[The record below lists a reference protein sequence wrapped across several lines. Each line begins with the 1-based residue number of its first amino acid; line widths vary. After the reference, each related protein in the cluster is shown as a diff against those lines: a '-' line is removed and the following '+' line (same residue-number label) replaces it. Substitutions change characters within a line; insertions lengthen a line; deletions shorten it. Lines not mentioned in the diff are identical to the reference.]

1 MIAFAL
7 CAMLGGLGGGLFA
20 GGFSYISP
28 DQFAFSNSIVLLT
41 MALLGGVSSPIGS
54 TIGTGLLIL
63 IPEWLRFLKSVP
75 GLYLGIYGLSV
86 ILIVIFMPDGIWGFV
101 SRLFRRRQRAPSPPV
116 EPLALR
122 PADSGAA
129 LALEV
134 RGLAKNFGGL
144 KAVDGVD
151 FQVLRGSVHALI
163 GPNGSGKTT
172 TLNVVTG
179 LYRATAGAILVDGVD
194 VTALPAHKRTA
205 AGLARTFQNIRLFRS
220 MTALENV
227 VIGAERDG
235 NGLVDSG
242 HDALRRRARAALDF
256 VGLGNRA
263 DETIP
268 SFSYGHQRLI
278 EIARALAANPTVL
291 LLDEPAA
298 GLNSSE
304 KKSLH
309 DLLDRIAA
317 QGLTILIIDH
327 DMTLISGVARHLTV
341 LNFGRRIANGETAE
355 VLRQPDVVAAYL
367 GVLVMALLEVR
378 DLCVS
383 YGEIEALRGV
393 SFAIDEGAV
402 VTLLGSNGAGKSTT
416 LRAISGLVAPRS
428 GSILFDGKP
437 IAGLGPRTIVRLG
450 VAHVPEGRRVFP
462 GLTVRENI
470 MLGASNGNASSSAI
484 RREADA
490 MFDLFPDI
498 RRFADTLGWTLS
510 GGQQQMV
517 AVARGLMAKPRLL
530 LLDEPSLGLAPV
542 IVQAVFQIIAEIHK
556 RGTTVLLVEQNAHMA
571 LKVANWGYVL
581 ETGRLALGGDPAT
594 LWSDEGIR
602 DAYLGGAQTK
612 VSI

>member
-1 MIAFAL
+1 MRDVRGSVAGQIVYGLAAIALVALAAFVKTDGYVANILMQAATYAIAVFGLSIVLGLCGQINLAQAAFFALGAYAVGLGTSDYRLPFWLCLVGGMAVAGAAGAGLGVSTLRLGGHYLAMVTISFQQILTVVLVNAIRFTHGPDGVGSIARPAGFASSQAYLALAVAGLASSGYFVWRLADTRLGRAMRAVRDNELAASAAGIDVFRTKVIAFAL

-28 DQFAFSNSIVLLT
+28 DQFAFSDSIVLLT

-63 IPEWLRFLKSVP
+63 IPEWLRFLKSIP
-75 GLYLGIYGLSV
+75 GLYLAIYGLAV
-86 ILIVIFMPDGIWGFV
+86 ILIVIFMPEGIWGFV
-101 SRLFRRRQRAPSPPV
+101 AGLFRRRQRDPSTPA
-116 EPLALR
+116 ELLALR
-122 PADSGAA
+122 PADSGAP

-151 FQVLRGSVHALI
+151 FQVRRGSVHALI

-194 VTALPAHKRTA
+194 VTALPAHKRTV

-227 VIGAERDG
+227 VIGAERQG
-235 NGLVDSG
+235 NGLVEGG
-242 HDALRRRARAALDF
+242 HEALRRRARAALDF
-256 VGLGNRA
+256 VGLGKRA
-263 DETIP
+263 NETIP
-268 SFSYGHQRLI
+268 RFSYGHQRLI

-304 KKSLH
+304 KKALH

-367 GVLVMALLEVR
+367 GV
-378 DLCVS
+378 S
-383 YGEIEALRGV
+383 
-393 SFAIDEGAV
+393 
-402 VTLLGSNGAGKSTT
+402 
-416 LRAISGLVAPRS
+416 
-428 GSILFDGKP
+428 
-437 IAGLGPRTIVRLG
+437 
-450 VAHVPEGRRVFP
+450 
-462 GLTVRENI
+462 
-470 MLGASNGNASSSAI
+470 
-484 RREADA
+484 
-490 MFDLFPDI
+490 
-498 RRFADTLGWTLS
+498 
-510 GGQQQMV
+510 
-517 AVARGLMAKPRLL
+517 
-530 LLDEPSLGLAPV
+530 
-542 IVQAVFQIIAEIHK
+542 
-556 RGTTVLLVEQNAHMA
+556 
-571 LKVANWGYVL
+571 
-581 ETGRLALGGDPAT
+581 
-594 LWSDEGIR
+594 
-602 DAYLGGAQTK
+602 
-612 VSI
+612 